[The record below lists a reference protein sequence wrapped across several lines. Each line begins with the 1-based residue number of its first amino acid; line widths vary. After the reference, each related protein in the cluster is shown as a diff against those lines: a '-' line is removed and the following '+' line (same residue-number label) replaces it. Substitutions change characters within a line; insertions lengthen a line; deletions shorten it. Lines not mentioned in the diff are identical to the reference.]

1 MVMIPPETPKVIIM
15 CNITTFNAEVKS
27 IQVPALHEPDVPSR
41 MQKMHVLHPSSIS
54 ATAMGVLCPT
64 SNVLEA
70 S

>member
-1 MVMIPPETPKVIIM
+1 M

-54 ATAMGVLCPT
+54 ATAMGVLCPK